1 MALLSS
7 TAYLEP
13 LIPEP
18 NDEYYMSR
26 ITRVPDNVVNETPLY
41 GIVVSGKEKK
51 VIKVYKV
58 AFVLISSV
66 NSHFLM
72 IGEVN
77 KEISA
82 STYFIS
88 TKIKDNE
95 KLNIKHWNFKKD
107 KIGLYVTTN
116 NYQSDT
122 IYFATSPLDV
132 SYIKQELEKEENNKT
147 VVTEVVYV

>member
-7 TAYLEP
+7 TIYLEP
-13 LIPEP
+13 LIPES

-26 ITRVPDNVVNETPLY
+26 ITRVPDKVVNETPLY
-41 GIVVSGKEKK
+41 GIVVNDKEKK
-51 VIKVYKV
+51 VVKVYRV

-66 NSHFLM
+66 NSYFLM
-72 IGEVN
+72 IGEAN
-77 KEISA
+77 KEMSE

-95 KLNIKHWNFKKD
+95 KLNIKHWDFKKD

-116 NYQSDT
+116 NYQRAT

-132 SYIKQELEKEENNKT
+132 SYVKQELEKKEDNKT

>member
-13 LIPEP
+13 LFPEP

-72 IGEVN
+72 IGEAN